1 MNTVKEDPYKDEVPD
16 NDKVFNLL
24 LFKKKE
30 RKKALPALC
39 KRPGGVSKP
48 KHIKFTYLQRAKLK
62 SVEQITRLIASKI

>member
-30 RKKALPALC
+30 KKRKKLSQLYARGPV
-39 KRPGGVSKP
+39 VSVNLNISNL
-48 KHIKFTYLQRAKLK
+48 HIFKELN
-62 SVEQITRLIASKI
+62 